1 MADTQNFMPQQL
13 DVLGLGNPSARQ
25 FDHNGFGEDR
35 SVAGWWLVPS
45 ILMGASMW
53 IWLLSLVL
61 G

>member
-1 MADTQNFMPQQL
+1 MANAQNFTPQQL
-13 DVLGLGNPSARQ
+13 DLLGLGNPSARQ

-35 SVAGWWLVPS
+35 CFAACWLVPS

-61 G
+61 